1 MKKPRHIRHRAFR
14 RNLQLAMATL
24 SEKIG
29 SDQFEPSAFQI
40 EQVSVII
47 PDLSPAFH
55 GYKVASIADIHLGQW
70 LTPKRLDGVIGLINQ
85 QHPDLV
91 AIIGDLFSYEVDR
104 LSAEMAASLN
114 KLSPKDV
121 SVAVL
126 GNHDHWVGEATV
138 REILRRS
145 GIIDLSNDVHT
156 MYRGDAALHIAGVD
170 SVTLH
175 KHRLDVVLAKLPPSG
190 PAILLAHEPDFADV
204 SATTGRFSLQISGHS
219 HGGQL
224 IFPGIGTLVRGPH
237 AKKYPLGR
245 YRIGEMVQYTSRGL
259 GTNVFWIRINC
270 PPEITVFTLA
280 SKEEGS

>member
-1 MKKPRHIRHRAFR
+1 
-14 RNLQLAMATL
+14 MATL

-40 EQVSVII
+40 EHVSVTV
-47 PDLSPAFH
+47 PDLSPAFN
-55 GYKVASIADIHLGQW
+55 GYKIASIADIHLGQW
-70 LTPKRLDGVIGLINQ
+70 LTPKRLDGVVGLINQ

-104 LSAEMAASLN
+104 LSAEMIAALN

-126 GNHDHWVGEATV
+126 GNHDHWVGEAAV

-145 GIIDLSNDVHT
+145 AIVDLSNDVHALH
-156 MYRGDAALHIAGVD
+156 RGDAALHIAGVD
-170 SVTLH
+170 SVSLH
-175 KHRLDVVLAKLPPSG
+175 KHRLDVVLAKLPPEG

-224 IFPGIGTLVRGPH
+224 IFPGIGTLVRGSH

-245 YRIGEMVQYTSRGL
+245 YRIGEMVHYTTRGL

-270 PPEITVFTLA
+270 PPEITVFTLVSA
-280 SKEEGS
+280 ESS